1 MQYEDV
7 YYSIG
12 QVSEMTGI
20 PQSALRYWETV
31 FDVLDPKKS
40 PGGSRQYLK
49 NDIDIIFKIKDLLYE
64 KAFTIKGANHQLNQ
78 TKTDFEVK
86 NTTKVQKKGMDDT
99 DLKENKTKSNV
110 KPDQQAENKLIAK
123 TISELKEILKILE

>member
-31 FDVLDPKKS
+31 FDVLKPKKS
-40 PGGSRQYLK
+40 SGGNRQYLK
-49 NDIDIIFKIKDLLYE
+49 HDIDIIFKIKDLLYE

-78 TKTDFEVK
+78 NKTDFK
-86 NTTKVQKKGMDDT
+86 MNNTKEAQKHIDT
-99 DLKENKTKSNV
+99 IDLTHK
-110 KPDQQAENKLIAK
+110 KPKAAAGSDPQPEKKIIAK
-123 TISELKEILKILE
+123 TISELKEILKLLE